1 MDASSGR
8 ISGVVLAGGYQ
19 WADSALGEVPRPL
32 LPVAQRPLITY
43 GLRWLG
49 DAGIERVTVCSNSGS
64 AALRSTLSAEGLGLE
79 GLDLDYYEDW
89 TPRGPAGCVHDAALD
104 HDADDL
110 VVTDGGSV
118 PGFDLRAL
126 IAEHR
131 SSRAA
136 ITIAVQRGLSAMG
149 RPCLP
154 TPTGVYVISRR
165 VLASVPRSGFQDI
178 KENLIPRLYRA
189 GERVVSH
196 VIRGECPRVL
206 DAATYLAVNHWA
218 VEHLVESPNP
228 PADYTSFGDTLSHT
242 SARIAL
248 DARLVGPVLVGPGA
262 RVMAGAVVVGPA
274 TLGTGCIVGEGA
286 LIARSVLGER
296 STVGAGARVDRSVLA
311 EQAVVDD
318 EDTLYGEVRMSLR
331 AVAAASPLSW
341 LRPAESVAPGHARP
355 AIP

>member
-1 MDASSGR
+1 LDSSPAR

-43 GLRWLG
+43 GLRWLSE
-49 DAGIERVTVCSNSGS
+49 AGIQRVTVCSNSGS
-64 AALRSTLSAEGLGLE
+64 AALRATLSQPGLGLDE
-79 GLDLDYYEDW
+79 LDLDYYEDW

-104 HDADDL
+104 HDTDDI

-118 PGFDLRAL
+118 PGFDLGAL

-136 ITIAVQRGLSAMG
+136 VTIAVQRGISAMG
-149 RPCLP
+149 RPSLP
-154 TPTGVYVISRR
+154 TPTGVYVLARR
-165 VLASVPRSGFQDI
+165 VLASVPRSGFQDM

-206 DAATYLAVNHWA
+206 DADTYLAVNHWA
-218 VEHLVESPNP
+218 VEHLVEQPVTP
-228 PADYTSFGDTLSHT
+228 IDYTSFGDTLSHT

-262 RVMAGAVVVGPA
+262 RIMAGAVIVGPA
-274 TLGTGCIVGEGA
+274 TLGSGCIVGEGA

-311 EQAVVDD
+311 DEALVDD
-318 EDTLYGEVRMSLR
+318 GDTLYGEVRVSSR
-331 AVAAASPLSW
+331 AAGGASSVPW
-341 LRPAESVAPGHARP
+341 LRPSEAPASGHTRP
-355 AIP
+355 ALP